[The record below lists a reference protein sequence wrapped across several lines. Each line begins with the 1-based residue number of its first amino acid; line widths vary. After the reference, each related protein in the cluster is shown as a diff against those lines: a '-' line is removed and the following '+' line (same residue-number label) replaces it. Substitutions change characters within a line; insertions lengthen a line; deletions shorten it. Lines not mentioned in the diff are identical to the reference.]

1 MADGLIAVTGATG
14 AVGRGVAELL
24 AGAGV
29 PQRLV
34 VRDPARAPQL
44 PDTEVRR
51 IADYG
56 HADDVRRALDGVDT
70 LFLVPA
76 QESADRLQRHFA
88 AVDAAVAAGV
98 RKITYL
104 SFVGARRDSTF
115 TLGRDHWATEERV
128 RATGLPWTFPRMN
141 LYLDFLP
148 LMVTGHGTIEGPAA
162 DGRGAFVT
170 RDDIAAVVAR
180 LLADGG
186 HDGETHDI
194 TGPEA
199 LTLAEAA
206 ATMSA
211 ATGRTITFVDQTVE
225 EAYASRAV
233 YGAPDWQVEAWVT
246 TYTAIADGDIA
257 AVTDTVDRFTGHPAT
272 SLADFLSA
280 HRDALDH
287 VHA

>member
-14 AVGRGVAELL
+14 AVGGKVAELL
-24 AGAGV
+24 ADRGIA
-29 PQRLV
+29 QRLV
-34 VRDPARAPQL
+34 VRDPGRAPRL
-44 PDTEVRR
+44 DGAEVRQ

-76 QESADRLQRHFA
+76 QESADRRQRHFA
-88 AVDAAVAAGV
+88 AVDAAAAAGV
-98 RKITYL
+98 RKIMYL
-104 SFVGARRDSTF
+104 SFVGAREDSTF
-115 TLGRDHWATEERV
+115 TLGRDHWATEQRV
-128 RATGLPWTFPRMN
+128 RAAGVAWTFPRMN

-148 LMVTGHGTIEGPAA
+148 LMVTADGAIEGPAG

-170 RDDIAAVVAR
+170 RDDIAEVVAR

-199 LTLAEAA
+199 ITLGEAA
-206 ATMSA
+206 AIMSA
-211 ATGRTITFVDQTVE
+211 AAGREIGYVDQTVE
-225 EAYASRAV
+225 EAYASRAH

-246 TYTAIADGDIA
+246 TYTAIANGDIA
-257 AVTDTVDRFTGHPAT
+257 AVTDVVPRLTGHPAT
-272 SLADFLSA
+272 GLADYLGA
-280 HRDALDH
+280 HPHALDH
-287 VHA
+287 VRG

>member
-1 MADGLIAVTGATG
+1 M
-14 AVGRGVAELL
+14 
-24 AGAGV
+24 
-29 PQRLV
+29 
-34 VRDPARAPQL
+34 VRDPARAPEL

-70 LFLVPA
+70 LLLIPA

-88 AVDAAVAAGV
+88 AVDAAAAAGV
-98 RKITYL
+98 RKIMYL
-104 SFVGARRDSTF
+104 SFVGARQDSTF

-128 RATGLPWTFPRMN
+128 RASGLAWTFPRMN

-148 LMVTGHGTIEGPAA
+148 LMVTEQGTIQGPAD

-170 RDDIAAVVAR
+170 REDIAEVIGR
-180 LLADGG
+180 LLSDGG

-199 LTLAEAA
+199 ITLAGAA

-211 ATGRTITFVDQTVE
+211 ASGRTITYVEETVE

-246 TYTAIADGDIA
+246 TYTAIANGDIA
-257 AVTDTVDRFTGHPAT
+257 AVTDTVPRLTGHPAT
-272 SLADFLSA
+272 ALGEFLATNP
-280 HRDALDH
+280 HALDH
-287 VHA
+287 VTASGR

>member
-1 MADGLIAVTGATG
+1 
-14 AVGRGVAELL
+14 VARLL
-24 AGAGV
+24 AERGIR
-29 PQRLV
+29 QLLV
-34 VRDPARAPQL
+34 VRDPARAPEL

-70 LFLVPA
+70 LLLIPA

-88 AVDAAVAAGV
+88 AVDAAAAAGV
-98 RKITYL
+98 RKIMYL
-104 SFVGARRDSTF
+104 SFVAAAPDSTF

-128 RATGLPWTFPRMN
+128 RAAGVAWTFPRMN

-148 LMVTGHGTIEGPAA
+148 LMVTEDGAIEGPA
-162 DGRGAFVT
+162 DEGRGAFVT
-170 RDDIAAVVAR
+170 RDDVAEVIAR
-180 LLADGG
+180 LLAEGG

-199 LTLAEAA
+199 VTLGEVAQRLAA
-206 ATMSA
+206 AS
-211 ATGRTITFVDQTVE
+211 GKPIVFRDQTPE

-246 TYTAIADGDIA
+246 TYTAIADGDVA
-257 AVTDTVDRFTGHPAT
+257 EVSDTVPRVTGHPAT
-272 SLADFLSA
+272 GLDEFLAS
-280 HRDALDH
+280 HPGALDH
-287 VHA
+287 VRA